1 VAQTLYTVTTPPATA
16 VPLVAATAKSVISIQ
31 GGTDFG
37 IDLKKYR
44 LEFDG
49 VTSTAVPVLVEVC
62 TATFAGL
69 GTSTAIT
76 ALAAAGRQNAATGFV
91 SGGNYTV
98 EPTALTTLTSEL
110 VPAYMGSLWFDFMN
124 WGDTP
129 DSALNQG
136 FVIRCTAPAAVNC
149 RATLWFGR
157 C

>member
-1 VAQTLYTVTTPPATA
+1 MAQTLYTVTTPPATA
-16 VPLVAATAKSVISIQ
+16 VPLVAATAKTVINIT
-31 GGTDFG
+31 GAADFG

-44 LEFDG
+44 IEFDG
-49 VTSTAVPVLVEVC
+49 VTSTAIPVLVELC
-62 TATFAGL
+62 YSTAATA

-76 ALAAAGRQNAATGFV
+76 PLAAAGRQNAVTGFV
-91 SGGNYTV
+91 SGGNFSA
-98 EPTALTTLTSEL
+98 EPTVLTTLSAEL

-129 DSALNQG
+129 DSALAQG
-136 FVIRCTAPAAVNC
+136 FAIRCTAPAAVNV